1 MKEKEFLEW
10 FENHK
15 LNLNGWEVYVRNQLI
30 SKDNRSYIS
39 ISCDFVDG
47 IWKVLEDGPDDKSS
61 HPPFLV
67 YESENEDKIFD
78 DLKQYLEAQDYF
90 NNYYEIENVK
100 KFIEKIQNENFS
112 MGVKLVVNNKVLFTN
127 KVLSSDVTYCCN
139 KENDEWLIYDEGPE
153 DRSEPKGKYILF
165 RSKDEEMAFDFFFK
179 RLKKEERIYNRR
191 LQKRSEQ

>member
-39 ISCDFVDG
+39 ISCDFENG
-47 IWKVLEDGPDDKSS
+47 IWKVLEDGPDDKSC

-78 DLKQYLEAQDYF
+78 E
-90 NNYYEIENVK
+90 
-100 KFIEKIQNENFS
+100 
-112 MGVKLVVNNKVLFTN
+112 
-127 KVLSSDVTYCCN
+127 
-139 KENDEWLIYDEGPE
+139 
-153 DRSEPKGKYILF
+153 
-165 RSKDEEMAFDFFFK
+165 
-179 RLKKEERIYNRR
+179 
-191 LQKRSEQ
+191 